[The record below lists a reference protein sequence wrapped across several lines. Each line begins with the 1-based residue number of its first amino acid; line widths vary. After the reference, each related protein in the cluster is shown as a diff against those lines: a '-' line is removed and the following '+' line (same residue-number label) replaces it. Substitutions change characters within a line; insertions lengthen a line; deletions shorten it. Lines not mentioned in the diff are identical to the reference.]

1 MSARGGGEMET
12 EREEKEEEGGEGRDV
27 GDLSCEV
34 TADYHAKPYSAFQP
48 CFSLAFLATT

>member
-1 MSARGGGEMET
+1 MET